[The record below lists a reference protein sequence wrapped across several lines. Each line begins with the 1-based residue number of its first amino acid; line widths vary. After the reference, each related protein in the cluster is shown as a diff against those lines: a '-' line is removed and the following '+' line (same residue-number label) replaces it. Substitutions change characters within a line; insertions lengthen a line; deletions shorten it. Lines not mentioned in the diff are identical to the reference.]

1 MLLKSALNRLL
12 QNAFEDLHNLMLG
25 ADIDT
30 WSTIAD
36 GTFIGSAAVAGF
48 SSAQWADLIA
58 GANDDAQWVILAL
71 WKMADYKSAR
81 GLPNVDLYL
90 VSVVAS
96 YIKKS

>member
-1 MLLKSALNRLL
+1 
-12 QNAFEDLHNLMLG
+12 MLG

-90 VSVVAS
+90 VSVVALLLRNHEDDI
-96 YIKKS
+96 YKFTERRCYDL

>member
-1 MLLKSALNRLL
+1 MVILPKIIADLFF

-36 GTFIGSAAVAGF
+36 GTFIGRAAVAGF

-58 GANDDAQWVILAL
+58 GSSVT
-71 WKMADYKSAR
+71 
-81 GLPNVDLYL
+81 LP
-90 VSVVAS
+90 
-96 YIKKS
+96 

>member
-1 MLLKSALNRLL
+1 
-12 QNAFEDLHNLMLG
+12 MLG

-96 YIKKS
+96 YQEIMRMIYKYRTPLLRSMI